1 MNLSKYIVFFVMF
14 FVTSTL
20 LYAQCLNESFS
31 NIGNSGSYLSTN
43 WIGDNGHSFNAT
55 DARTDQTINGKA
67 ITIRDG
73 SLTVNGVIGGI
84 GDLTVTTKRI
94 FSGGSGNLNVF
105 VNGTPVGVIP
115 YGATVQTTTLTG
127 INTLGAINLEIQ
139 TPSNGDRI
147 GIDDLSWTCF
157 SSTNIITTDAISN
170 ITYTVD
176 CISSA
181 TGTVDFSSVGTFAAG
196 NIFTAE
202 ISDASGSFASPT
214 VIGTFAASGVDPSGT
229 INFTIPANFTSGTGY
244 RIRVL
249 GDNPTTI
256 GTDNGTDITI
266 TNSLPCPPPSIS
278 NTVSS
283 TAFTVDC
290 TTSATGT
297 VNSSALGSHTAGNT
311 FTAAISDASGS
322 FASPTVIGTFAA
334 SGVDP
339 SGTINITIPANF
351 IAGTGY
357 RIRVLSDTPVITGS
371 DNGSNITITNS
382 APCTATLPSSGGLL
396 INEFS
401 NGSSGNKEYYEFI
414 VAGECGAVIDVSGY
428 IIDDNNGTF
437 STPGSYPAGS
447 GIASGYLQLTN
458 HAQWT
463 AIPVGSVIVVFNA
476 DDRNPSLP
484 ADDPYDSDSDSLY
497 VIPHNNTALFII
509 RNDIPNASLPDSTY
523 FPTSSTSSSWD
534 PLGIANSG
542 DAIQVRQP
550 NGDYFFG
557 ISYGKSSISG
567 GPDGTKISGSS
578 LGGNNGYFSD
588 GDFRD
593 VTNWTVGDA
602 GTDETPGTYND

>member
-1 MNLSKYIVFFVMF
+1 MNLSKHIVFFVMF

-94 FSGGSGNLNVF
+94 FSGGSGNLNVL
-105 VNGTPVGVIP
+105 VNSTLVGTIP
-115 YGATVQTTTLTG
+115 YSATLQTTTLTG

-214 VIGTFAASGVDPSGT
+214 VIGSFVASGVDPTGT
-229 INFTIPANFTSGTGY
+229 ISFTIPADFISGTGY
-244 RIRVL
+244 RIRVIA
-249 GDNPTTI
+249 DNPTTY
-256 GTDNGTDITI
+256 GTNNGIDISINNT
-266 TNSLPCPPPSIS
+266 SPCTP
-278 NTVSS
+278 T
-283 TAFTVDC
+283 
-290 TTSATGT
+290 
-297 VNSSALGSHTAGNT
+297 
-311 FTAAISDASGS
+311 
-322 FASPTVIGTFAA
+322 SPT
-334 SGVDP
+334 
-339 SGTINITIPANF
+339 
-351 IAGTGY
+351 
-357 RIRVLSDTPVITGS
+357 
-371 DNGSNITITNS
+371 
-382 APCTATLPSSGGLL
+382 SGGLL

-401 NGSSGNKEYYEFI
+401 NGPSGNKEYYEFI
-414 VAGECGAVIDVSGY
+414 VAGKCGDVIDVSGY

-437 STPGSYPAGS
+437 SNPSTYPGGS
-447 GIASGYLQLTN
+447 GIATGYLQLTN
-458 HAQWT
+458 HSQ
-463 AIPVGSVIVVFNA
+463 
-476 DDRNPSLP
+476 
-484 ADDPYDSDSDSLY
+484 
-497 VIPHNNTALFII
+497 
-509 RNDIPNASLPDSTY
+509 
-523 FPTSSTSSSWD
+523 
-534 PLGIANSG
+534 
-542 DAIQVRQP
+542 
-550 NGDYFFG
+550 
-557 ISYGKSSISG
+557 
-567 GPDGTKISGSS
+567 
-578 LGGNNGYFSD
+578 
-588 GDFRD
+588 
-593 VTNWTVGDA
+593 
-602 GTDETPGTYND
+602 